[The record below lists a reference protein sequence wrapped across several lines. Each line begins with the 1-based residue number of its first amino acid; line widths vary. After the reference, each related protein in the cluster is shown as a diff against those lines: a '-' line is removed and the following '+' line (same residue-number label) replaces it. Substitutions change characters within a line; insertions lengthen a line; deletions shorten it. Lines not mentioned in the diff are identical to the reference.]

1 MHEFLGKLINDE
13 ACSLCLKS
21 RKIIIGLDWHFS
33 LCFHFRF
40 DIDQMVA
47 QSYLLKHV
55 LICVNVI
62 RSKEFLDLQ
71 KLLPTVL
78 KHFCLV

>member
-1 MHEFLGKLINDE
+1 
-13 ACSLCLKS
+13 
-21 RKIIIGLDWHFS
+21 
-33 LCFHFRF
+33 
-40 DIDQMVA
+40 MVA

-71 KLLPTVL
+71 KLLPTIL